1 MEFVVRDRRD
11 NDRIDWVKNRIRI
24 RFMTARYALRS
35 ARVRKDGHFYK
46 KDAEKLEDKIIEAY
60 YIAWAYLADYELL
73 DEEKESLCS
82 YIATMNAKAFTNLAE
97 MMLSPFIDDLAVL
110 KTP

>member
-1 MEFVVRDRRD
+1 MKFVVRDRGD

-35 ARVRKDGHFYK
+35 ARIRKDGYFYK
-46 KDAEKLEDKIIEAY
+46 KDAEKIEGRIIEAY
-60 YIAWAYLADYELL
+60 YIAWLYLADYELL

-82 YIATMNAKAFTNLAE
+82 YITTMEATAFINLAE
-97 MMLSPFIDDLAVL
+97 MMLSPFIEDLTVL
-110 KTP
+110 EAP